1 MRTRS
6 ARRIG
11 RFSRGIVMIVDDL
24 YAKPINFPD
33 LLQFKALNPLPPN
46 ALEQLR
52 KIATLD
58 VSGFYEQE
66 VRTFV
71 IDPIVRILGYDK
83 GTDFSVDL
91 GRSIEF
97 LDKKKFPDYKL
108 NLWKEDFWLIEA
120 KRPLTDRSAFG
131 YDELAQALE
140 YAAHPNINAALV
152 LLCDGLKIEV
162 FDREVSITQPLL
174 HVDKQ
179 NLLRDFDK
187 LRALLEPIQ
196 VWFFQKR
203 RIVRLID
210 KVFDKEFNLQRLEE
224 FRWLIDHRLSGKRAI
239 VLENFRRCVK
249 PDDEDRK
256 KHFIVAPIEEL
267 AQVHLYLEHPIPLT
281 NTLLATLVERAKTNS
296 FHVLHKVFPD
306 QPTDINDVYM
316 AQASV
321 FLAALSDRCPTV
333 PWLPSWLKQGE
344 SQVPANTDA
353 AAKYLLSQCLTY
365 FAADEARRIIL
376 LAAAAIRRI
385 LKLFFLSNEA
395 QWRMG
400 EVRHFLARYQMDE
413 LSWNQ
418 IISSPEGHLVGILD
432 GSTVT
437 GTARFVSGCRD
448 DHGHL
453 KTEVAKLQLRDMWK
467 LELALLKG
475 VGNYPKLVRE
485 RNLGE
490 MRITEA
496 ASVTYD
502 VLGHMTLCILHPFPT
517 WTDYVLREYR
527 PLVETLASLNSW
539 KAKELLGMKQEEAT
553 PRASDADLAK
563 RFFFGDEHM
572 LAGIRAGYL
581 GLV

>member
-1 MRTRS
+1 MT
-6 ARRIG
+6 I
-11 RFSRGIVMIVDDL
+11 DDL
-24 YAKPINFPD
+24 YAKPIRFPD
-33 LLQFKALNPLPPN
+33 LLQFKALNPLPTN
-46 ALEQLR
+46 ALDELG
-52 KIATLD
+52 KIETLD
-58 VSGFYEQE
+58 VSDFYEQE

-71 IDPIVRILGYDK
+71 IDPIVRVLGYDK

-91 GRSIEF
+91 GRPIEF
-97 LDKKKFPDYKL
+97 LDKKKFPDYRF

-120 KRPLTDRSAFG
+120 KRPFTDRPAFG

-152 LLCDGLKIEV
+152 VLCDGLKIEI
-162 FDREVSITQPLL
+162 FDREISITQPLL

-179 NLLRDFDK
+179 NLRCDFDK

-203 RIVRLID
+203 RVVRLID

-224 FRWLIDHRLSGKRAI
+224 FRWLVDHRLSGKRAV
-239 VLENFRRCVK
+239 VLENFRRNVK
-249 PDDEDRK
+249 PDNEDRK
-256 KHFIVAPIEEL
+256 RHLNAAPIEEL
-267 AQVHLYLEHPIPLT
+267 ARVHLYLEHPIPLT
-281 NTLLATLVERAKTNS
+281 NTLLATLVERAQTNS
-296 FHVLHKVFPD
+296 FHVLPNVFPD
-306 QPTDINDVYM
+306 QQTDINDVYM
-316 AQASV
+316 AHASV
-321 FLAALSDRCPTV
+321 FLAALSDKCPTV

-344 SQVPANTDA
+344 VQVPANTDA
-353 AAKYLLSQCLTY
+353 AAKYLLRQCLTY
-365 FAADEARRIIL
+365 FADDEARRVIL

-413 LSWNQ
+413 LSWSQ

-432 GSTVT
+432 GSTLT
-437 GTARFVSGCRD
+437 AAARFVGGCRD
-448 DHGHL
+448 EHGRL

-467 LELALLKG
+467 LELALLKT
-475 VGNYPKLVRE
+475 VDNYPKLVRE
-485 RNLGE
+485 RNLGD

-502 VLGHMTLCILHPFPT
+502 VLGHLTLCVLHPFPK
-517 WTDYVLREYR
+517 WADYVLREHR

-539 KAKELLGMKQEEAT
+539 KAKELLGIKREEQSLRT
-553 PRASDADLAK
+553 SDGDLAN
-563 RFFFGDEHM
+563 RFFFGDGHT
-572 LAGIRAGYL
+572 LAALRGGYS